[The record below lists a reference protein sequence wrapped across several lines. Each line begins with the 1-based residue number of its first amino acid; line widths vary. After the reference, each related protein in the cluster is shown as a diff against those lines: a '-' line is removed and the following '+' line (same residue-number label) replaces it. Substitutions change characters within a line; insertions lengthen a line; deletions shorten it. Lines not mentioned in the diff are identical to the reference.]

1 MWFNPSPESLN
12 RLIDRLNLRSST
24 PSTDGQAAGCRPQLG
39 MPKAGGGR
47 GPYVVLGLVSALAVG
62 AIGFVHYD
70 QQKQR
75 QVRGNG

>member
-1 MWFNPSPESLN
+1 
-12 RLIDRLNLRSST
+12 
-24 PSTDGQAAGCRPQLG
+24 

-47 GPYVVLGLVSALAVG
+47 GPYMVLGLVSALAVG

-75 QVRGNG
+75 QVRGYSVVVATGWTRPIVGRGCGL

>member
-1 MWFNPSPESLN
+1 
-12 RLIDRLNLRSST
+12 
-24 PSTDGQAAGCRPQLG
+24 
-39 MPKAGGGR
+39 MPKGGGR

-75 QVRGNG
+75 QVVIVWWWRLGGWVQSLGVVVGCESK